1 MNKHVNLLLFSGDYD
16 KALAALIIA
25 NGAAAMGASV
35 TIFCAFWGL
44 LLLRDPE
51 RLGEEDKNLYEKMFA
66 GMTPTEAE
74 KMPLSRM
81 NMAGIGKKMLL
92 EMMEDNEAPT
102 LTEFLRGAQKK
113 GIRFYA
119 CQLSC
124 EIMGFASEELL
135 DGVEIVE
142 VSRYLEDAMEANL
155 QLFI

>member
-1 MNKHVNLLLFSGDYD
+1 
-16 KALAALIIA
+16 
-25 NGAAAMGASV
+25 MGASV

-51 RLGEEDKNLYEKMFA
+51 RLGEDDKNPYEKMFA